1 MKYKY
6 KLVENEDE
14 VSSHGKNIDLP
25 KNIIVTSDD
34 INKVISALEN
44 PNKENFKGIHMV
56 YSKDIKD
63 IKLNVYGDKN
73 IMPKIKI
80 NQELKKQQ
88 IETYGKLFYQYIED
102 FLNNKGE
109 VVKFDRILNKK
120 TDKIGKGDGF
130 LLELPLQTASNNKII
145 DKYMELDKKD
155 NQVKTG
161 LKWEQDGNKLIFP
174 NNKNLPKNITTKIIK
189 AALGNNIEYKLGEE
203 DENEKKNENLLK
215 SIIKEQLK
223 KLINKK

>member
-14 VSSHGKNIDLP
+14 VSSRGKNIDLP

-161 LKWEQDGNKLIFP
+161 LKWE
-174 NNKNLPKNITTKIIK
+174 
-189 AALGNNIEYKLGEE
+189 
-203 DENEKKNENLLK
+203 
-215 SIIKEQLK
+215 
-223 KLINKK
+223 

>member
-14 VSSHGKNIDLP
+14 VSSRGKNIDLP

-88 IETYGKLFYQYIED
+88 IETYGKLFYKYIED

-161 LKWEQDGNKLIFP
+161 LKWEQNGNKLIFL
-174 NNKNLPKNITTKIIK
+174 NSKNLPKNITTKIIK

>member
-14 VSSHGKNIDLP
+14 VSSRGKNIDLP

-34 INKVISALEN
+34 INKVINALEN

-189 AALGNNIEYKLGEE
+189 AALSNNIEYKLGEE

>member
-14 VSSHGKNIDLP
+14 VSSRGKNIDLP

-161 LKWEQDGNKLIFP
+161 LKWEQNGNKLIFL
-174 NNKNLPKNITTKIIK
+174 NSKNLPKNITTKIIK